1 MNRQYAYDPLNGE
14 RPTESLQQKADRIRA
29 EQGLPPEA
37 EETGPRPC
45 QWYDDG
51 HGGRFLVPGCMARV
65 IDPDTEPC
73 SCKTI
78 EEQLADAR
86 AEIASL
92 TQHRDSLQTWH
103 DHVARAVYDHPDGV
117 KIMKAAAGRAGIGP
131 QR

>member
-1 MNRQYAYDPLNGE
+1 MSPRKGNAHEALNAFG
-14 RPTESLQQKADRIRA
+14 PTETLQEKADRIRA

-51 HGGRFLVPGCMARV
+51 HGGRFLVPGCMERV
-65 IDPDTEPC
+65 INPDAEPC

-86 AEIASL
+86 TEIARL

-117 KIMKAAAGRAGIGP
+117 KIMKRAADRAGIG
-131 QR
+131 R